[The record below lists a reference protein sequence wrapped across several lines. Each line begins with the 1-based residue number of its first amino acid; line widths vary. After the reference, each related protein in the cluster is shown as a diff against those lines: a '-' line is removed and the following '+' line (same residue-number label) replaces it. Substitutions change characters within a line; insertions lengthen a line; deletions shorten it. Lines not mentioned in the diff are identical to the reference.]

1 MPDYPHI
8 HLRNLGQA
16 SKKFRSRGMN
26 SSPPP
31 SPVENRKEHAAKL
44 RTQLVSLAGEITE
57 FAKDQKLAGVE
68 NKRRGVPVT
77 AIGRVDEQLRV
88 GALKLNSQGLE
99 LLSLKER
106 GSASQ
111 EKRRSEEHT
120 SELQSLMRISYAVF
134 CLKNKTKHKNFTYS
148 TETERTLTTI
158 SNPLLGRN
166 HRLTN
171 HPAAHA
177 TARAHIR

>member
-68 NKRRGVPVT
+68 TKRRGVPVT
-77 AIGRVDEQLRV
+77 AIGRVDAQLHV
-88 GALKLNSQGLE
+88 AKLQLNSQGLA
-99 LLSLKER
+99 LLSLTVTGGDR
-106 GSASQ
+106 
-111 EKRRSEEHT
+111 KRKR
-120 SELQSLMRISYAVF
+120 
-134 CLKNKTKHKNFTYS
+134 
-148 TETERTLTTI
+148 
-158 SNPLLGRN
+158 
-166 HRLTN
+166 
-171 HPAAHA
+171 
-177 TARAHIR
+177 

>member
-8 HLRNLGQA
+8 HLRNLGEA

-26 SSPPP
+26 SSQHP

-44 RTQLVSLAGEITE
+44 QTQLVSLAGEITE

-88 GALKLNSQGLE
+88 GTLKLNSQGLE

-111 EKRRSEEHT
+111 EKRSANFFITKAQLKALHAALDRYEGHKSGKRPRRFNLFVTVPLFLLATVDTLWTGQRSET
-120 SELQSLMRISYAVF
+120 
-134 CLKNKTKHKNFTYS
+134 
-148 TETERTLTTI
+148 
-158 SNPLLGRN
+158 
-166 HRLTN
+166 RLV
-171 HPAAHA
+171 
-177 TARAHIR
+177 